1 MLKAK
6 NTKVTM
12 ISPYSSILQ
21 SRKGDSKYIQVA
33 SSPVDKAKA
42 ERYLRFRSW
51 DRSWEMGREM
61 VLFKESTWEG
71 GKEEEVRIVHP
82 EETMSAT

>member
-6 NTKVTM
+6 NTKVNM

-21 SRKGDSKYIQVA
+21 SRRGDSKYQYIQVA
-33 SSPVDKAKA
+33 SSPVDKANA

-51 DRSWEMGREM
+51 DRS
-61 VLFKESTWEG
+61 
-71 GKEEEVRIVHP
+71 
-82 EETMSAT
+82 

>member
-21 SRKGDSKYIQVA
+21 SRRGDSKYIQVA

-51 DRSWEMGREM
+51 DRSWEM